1 MLLWAFNA
9 PPPKI
14 KPVNFYHKNETI
26 IIHTVLLR
34 GSVLFFSLKTNKQA
48 LELIH
53 TAYYSK

>member
-9 PPPKI
+9 PPPPKI

-34 GSVLFFSLKTNKQA
+34 GFVLFFSLKTNKQA

-53 TAYYSK
+53 TAYY